1 MHAWDFSMTEFLAIF
16 EKVKKIEEK
25 VEKTVGV
32 GVCDRAYKIDLIE
45 DRK

>member
-1 MHAWDFSMTEFLAIF
+1 MRDFSMTEFLAIF
-16 EKVKKIEEK
+16 EKVKKSK
-25 VEKTVGV
+25 KKSKKTVGV